1 MQDMWINKIGWGSL
15 LEKYYIS
22 DTMMRKY
29 MKKAL
34 SELEEHYRRKEL
46 EEIEYMLSYRT
57 AII

>member
-1 MQDMWINKIGWGSL
+1 MWINKIGWGSL